1 VTALVERL
9 KEESKPVVVLCSI
22 LRDKDR
28 EAMLRQLREVTPDIY
43 ETTFD
48 FPRARTLE
56 ELDSDGAN
64 AMELEQFFKEVD
76 TTNETL
82 IVTGSLYFI
91 STVRTLL
98 KAQSFTKKGK
108 R

>member
-1 VTALVERL
+1 
-9 KEESKPVVVLCSI
+9 
-22 LRDKDR
+22 
-28 EAMLRQLREVTPDIY
+28 MLRQLGEVTPDIY
-43 ETTFD
+43 VSTFD

-56 ELDSDGAN
+56 ELEMDGAK
-64 AMELEQFFKEVD
+64 AMELDSFFKEVD
-76 TTNETL
+76 TADKTL

-108 R
+108 H